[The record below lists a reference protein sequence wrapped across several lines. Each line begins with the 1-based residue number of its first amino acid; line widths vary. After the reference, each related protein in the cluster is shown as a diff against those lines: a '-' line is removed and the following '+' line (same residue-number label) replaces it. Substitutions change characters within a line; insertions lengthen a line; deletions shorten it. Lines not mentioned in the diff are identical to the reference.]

1 MGALCLYGRAM
12 LDQAELCISILE
24 KPVKR
29 NRDESDV
36 PAIEKAT
43 RRACEEPRQ
52 GQPFEPRKERR
63 PGFMHVKSLGREQ
76 SESDAKEIAEKQ

>member
-1 MGALCLYGRAM
+1 MHASLYGRAM

-29 NRDESDV
+29 NSDV